1 MTEIVNGDAVVGA
14 LQRACAVLVEQAD
27 YFTSLDQ
34 ALGDGDMGINLAK
47 IGAALQIYA
56 AETPIDDI
64 GQYLAKAGMTGNR
77 AGPSTMGTLVATA
90 LMRAGKEVK
99 GKTELNAQ
107 DLAAMFK
114 AADQGMQDRGKAK
127 PGNKTIID
135 AIHPAAAAF
144 DAAITGDASLA
155 DAAQQAVD
163 AAAAGRDAVTPLRS
177 QVGRAGWIGERTEGK
192 LDPGCVMFV
201 MVLESIIGE

>member
-14 LQRACAVLVEQAD
+14 MQRACAVLVEQAD

-47 IGAALQIYA
+47 IGAALQTYA

-64 GQYLAKAGMTGNR
+64 GQYLARAGMTGNR

-99 GKTELNAQ
+99 GEHELSVE
-107 DLAAMFK
+107 DLATMFR

-127 PGNKTIID
+127 PGDKTIID
-135 AIHPAAAAF
+135 AIHPAALAF
-144 DAAITGDASLA
+144 DAAVAGGASLQEA
-155 DAAQQAVD
+155 GQQAL
-163 AAAAGRDAVTPLRS
+163 AAAEAGRDTVTPLRS
-177 QVGRAGWIGERTEGK
+177 KVGRASWVGERTEGK

-201 MVLESIIGE
+201 MVLQAVVGE